1 MGKFRKEHDG
11 GCDGDCSVQEGYD
24 SDCACS
30 ELISLNASN
39 RIEDVRLGLQSLRED
54 GVLTQLVDCDG
65 CDGGGVTHWLI
76 EKVNPISHLEGK
88 VLARTVGQWH
98 LIPIDFDHHALLNSQ
113 AKAPLF
119 VLNTPAQEILDF
131 FSRPRD
137 PAEWPR
143 TTSID
148 YHDAQLAI
156 AQFYKAG
163 LLQEVSAKTEITT
176 FDHTSSPLEAWLYLT
191 RACNLA
197 CTHCFV
203 SKDVRRMSLETGL
216 QAVDCLFDLAEKHG
230 HPEVKIK
237 YAGGE
242 PTMNWD
248 LIPALHERA
257 KSLARETGLRLIE
270 VLVTN
275 ATLLDHERLQFI
287 KDERFHL
294 SISLDGFGEGH
305 DRQRPVRNGNP
316 TFERVLRSVFLALE
330 MGLSPYLIITITR
343 LNVKEVPALVAF
355 VLEHRLMLNLNFY
368 RPHHLDDTLAADNA
382 ELTCALQDALKVIEA
397 NLPDYNF
404 MEGLIDRSN
413 FGAAH
418 QHVCGAGRNYLSIDT
433 DGSVLPCH
441 MLTGYNLPGISL
453 QMLESPRFDDF
464 PNPPI
469 DHRNGCNTCEWR
481 YWCGGGCPI
490 HAKNIMGTSNVSS
503 PYCSVYKA
511 IYPELVRL
519 QALQLLQADLQN
531 A

>member
-1 MGKFRKEHDG
+1 MKPKILFSHLFEGTAHNFNG
-11 GCDGDCSVQEGYD
+11 GCD

-30 ELISLNASN
+30 YSIVPPNLQELPAE
-39 RIEDVRLGLQSLRED
+39 RGY
-54 GVLTQLVDCDG
+54 G
-65 CDGGGVTHWLI
+65 CDGDGEIFSVKHSLKGKILERASGQGYSFSLDNYSAALI
-76 EKVNPISHLEGK
+76 TN
-88 VLARTVGQWH
+88 TV
-98 LIPIDFDHHALLNSQ
+98 
-113 AKAPLF
+113 APLF

-131 FSRPRD
+131 FAQPRD
-137 PAEWPR
+137 PAEWSR
-143 TTSID
+143 TSSID
-148 YHDAQLAI
+148 YYDAQLAI
-156 AQFYKAG
+156 EQFYKAG
-163 LLQEVSAKTEITT
+163 LLQEVTARPQAIHFNQTA
-176 FDHTSSPLEAWLYLT
+176 SPLETWLYLT

-197 CTHCFV
+197 CAHCFV
-203 SKDVRRMSLETGL
+203 SKDMRRMSLETGL
-216 QAVDCLFDLAEKHG
+216 QAVDRLFELAEKHG

-242 PTMNWD
+242 PTMNWE

-257 KSLARETGLRLIE
+257 KLRAQETGLRLNE

-275 ATLLDHERLQFI
+275 ATLLNHERLQFI
-287 KDERFHL
+287 KDEGFRL

-316 TFERVLRSVFLALE
+316 TFERVFRSVLLALE
-330 MGLSPYLIITITR
+330 AGLKPYLITTITR
-343 LNVKEVPALVAF
+343 LNVDEVPALVAF
-355 VLEHRLMLNLNFY
+355 ALEHRLMLNLNLY
-368 RPHHLDDTLAADNA
+368 RPHHLDDTLAADNSSV
-382 ELTCALQDALKVIEA
+382 TRALQEALKVIEA

-441 MLTGYNLPGISL
+441 MLTGYNLPGIPL

-469 DHRNGCNTCEWR
+469 DQRNGCNTCEWR
-481 YWCGGGCPI
+481 YWCAGGCPI
-490 HAKNIMGTSNVSS
+490 HAKNVTGTSNVSS

-519 QALQLLQADLQN
+519 QALQLLQADIN
-531 A
+531 SR

>member
-1 MGKFRKEHDG
+1 M
-11 GCDGDCSVQEGYD
+11 
-24 SDCACS
+24 
-30 ELISLNASN
+30 
-39 RIEDVRLGLQSLRED
+39 
-54 GVLTQLVDCDG
+54 LVA
-65 CDGGGVTHWLI
+65 
-76 EKVNPISHLEGK
+76 N
-88 VLARTVGQWH
+88 
-98 LIPIDFDHHALLNSQ
+98 
-113 AKAPLF
+113 AKASLF
-119 VLNTPAQEILDF
+119 VLNAPAQEILAF
-131 FSRPRD
+131 FSQPRG
-137 PAEWPR
+137 PAEWSR
-143 TTSID
+143 TSSIA
-148 YHDAQLAI
+148 YEDAQTAI
-156 AQFYKAG
+156 AQFYELG
-163 LLQEVSAKTEITT
+163 LLREVSVQPALPEFTNTAA
-176 FDHTSSPLEAWLYLT
+176 PLETWLYLT

-197 CTHCFV
+197 CAHCFV

-216 QAVDCLFDLAEKHG
+216 QAVDRLFELAETHG

-257 KSLARETGLRLIE
+257 KSRARETGLKLTE

-275 ATLLDHERLQFI
+275 ATLLNRERLQFI
-287 KDERFHL
+287 KDEGFRL

-316 TFERVLRSVFLALE
+316 TFERVFQSVLLALE
-330 MGLSPYLIITITR
+330 MGLKPYLIITITR
-343 LNVKEVPALVAF
+343 LNVDEVPALTAF
-355 VLEHRLMLNLNFY
+355 ALEHRLMLNLNFY
-368 RPHHLDDTLAADNA
+368 RPHHPHDTLPADNA
-382 ELTCALQDALKVIEA
+382 SLTRALRDALKVIEA

-418 QHVCGAGRNYLSIDT
+418 QHICGAGRNYLSIDT

-441 MLTGYNLPGISL
+441 MLTGYNLPGIPL
-453 QMLESPRFDDF
+453 QMLESPRFDNF

-481 YWCGGGCPI
+481 YWCAGGCPI

-519 QALQLLQADLQN
+519 QALQLLQADSNSQ
-531 A
+531 

>member
-1 MGKFRKEHDG
+1 MKPKILFSRPLDRAAHNANG
-11 GCDGDCSVQEGYD
+11 GCDGDC
-24 SDCACS
+24 ACS
-30 ELISLNASN
+30 ISISLEGSKPPDFQKLPALYESN
-39 RIEDVRLGLQSLRED
+39 
-54 GVLTQLVDCDG
+54 CDG
-65 CDGGGVTHWLI
+65 CDGGGGISLAGKILRQTSAQAVSKRLDEHHFVTLTT
-76 EKVNPISHLEGK
+76 N
-88 VLARTVGQWH
+88 A
-98 LIPIDFDHHALLNSQ
+98 A
-113 AKAPLF
+113 APLF
-119 VLNTPAQEILDF
+119 VLNAPAQEILDF
-131 FSRPRD
+131 FSQPRN

-143 TTSID
+143 TSSMD
-148 YHDAQLAI
+148 YHDAQTAI
-156 AQFYKAG
+156 AQFYEAG
-163 LLQEVSAKTEITT
+163 LLQDASTQPQIPT
-176 FDHTSSPLEAWLYLT
+176 FNHTAAPLEAWLYLT

-197 CTHCFV
+197 CAHCFV

-216 QAVDCLFDLAEKHG
+216 GAVDRLFELAEAHG

-248 LIPALHERA
+248 VIPALHERA
-257 KSLARETGLRLIE
+257 KSRARETGLKLTE

-275 ATLLDHERLQFI
+275 ATLLNRERLQFI
-287 KDERFHL
+287 KDEGFRL
-294 SISLDGFGEGH
+294 SISLDGFGAGH

-316 TFERVLRSVFLALE
+316 TFERVFQSVLLALE
-330 MGLSPYLIITITR
+330 MGLRPYLIITITR
-343 LNVKEVPALVAF
+343 LNVDEVPALTAF
-355 VLEHRLMLNLNFY
+355 ALEHRLMLNLNFY
-368 RPHHLDDTLAADNA
+368 RPHGLTDTLAADNA
-382 ELTCALQDALKVIEA
+382 TLTRAMQEALKVIEA

-441 MLTGYNLPGISL
+441 MLTGYNLPGIPL
-453 QMLESPRFDDF
+453 HMLESPRFDDF

-469 DHRNGCNTCEWR
+469 DRRNGCSACEWR
-481 YWCGGGCPI
+481 YWCAGGCPI

>member
-1 MGKFRKEHDG
+1 MKPKILSSRPLDRAAHNANG
-11 GCDGDCSVQEGYD
+11 GCDGDCARSI
-24 SDCACS
+24 ST
-30 ELISLNASN
+30 ISLEGSKPPDLQKLPPLYESN
-39 RIEDVRLGLQSLRED
+39 
-54 GVLTQLVDCDG
+54 CDG
-65 CDGGGVTHWLI
+65 CDGGGGISLAGKMLWQTSRHAVSKRLDEHHFVTLTT
-76 EKVNPISHLEGK
+76 N
-88 VLARTVGQWH
+88 A
-98 LIPIDFDHHALLNSQ
+98 A
-113 AKAPLF
+113 APLF
-119 VLNTPAQEILDF
+119 VLNTPAREILDF
-131 FSRPRD
+131 FSQPRD
-137 PAEWPR
+137 PAEWSR
-143 TTSID
+143 NSSID
-148 YHDAQLAI
+148 YYDAQTAI
-156 AQFYKAG
+156 AQFYEVG
-163 LLQEVSAKTEITT
+163 LLQDASAQPHITT
-176 FDHTSSPLEAWLYLT
+176 FHHTASPLEAWLYLT

-197 CTHCFV
+197 CAHCFV

-216 QAVDCLFDLAEKHG
+216 RAVDRLFELAEAHG

-257 KSLARETGLRLIE
+257 KSRARETGLNLTE

-275 ATLLDHERLQFI
+275 ATLLNRERLQFI
-287 KDERFHL
+287 KDEGFRL
-294 SISLDGFGEGH
+294 SISLDGFGAGH

-316 TFERVLRSVFLALE
+316 TFERVFQSVLLALE
-330 MGLSPYLIITITR
+330 MGLKPYLIITITR
-343 LNVKEVPALVAF
+343 LNVDEVPALTAF
-355 VLEHRLMLNLNFY
+355 ALEHRLMLNLNFY
-368 RPHHLDDTLAADNA
+368 RPHHPHDTLAADNTA
-382 ELTCALQDALKVIEA
+382 LTRSLQDALKVIAA

-441 MLTGYNLPGISL
+441 MLTGYNLPGIPL

-469 DHRNGCNTCEWR
+469 DRRNGCHTCEWR
-481 YWCGGGCPI
+481 YWCVGGCPI
-490 HAKNIMGTSNVSS
+490 HAKNITGTSNISS

-519 QALQLLQADLQN
+519 QALQLLQADVN
-531 A
+531 SP

>member
-1 MGKFRKEHDG
+1 MKPKILFF
-11 GCDGDCSVQEGYD
+11 
-24 SDCACS
+24 
-30 ELISLNASN
+30 
-39 RIEDVRLGLQSLRED
+39 QSTLEPHHKN
-54 GVLTQLVDCDG
+54 CDG
-65 CDGGGVTHWLI
+65 CDGGGACSRAVPVSIGSEICDNGCDGCDGGGGGSLQFNHTLAGKILKQTTGQQHSVFFQNDQRAMLI
-76 EKVNPISHLEGK
+76 AN
-88 VLARTVGQWH
+88 
-98 LIPIDFDHHALLNSQ
+98 

-131 FSRPRD
+131 FSQPRD
-137 PAEWPR
+137 PAEWSR
-143 TTSID
+143 ASGIAYD
-148 YHDAQLAI
+148 DAQTAI
-156 AQFYKAG
+156 AQFYELG
-163 LLQEVSAKTEITT
+163 LLREVSAQPALSK
-176 FDHTSSPLEAWLYLT
+176 FMHTAAPLEAWLYLT
-191 RACNLA
+191 RACNLVCA
-197 CTHCFV
+197 HCFV

-216 QAVDCLFDLAEKHG
+216 GAVERLFDLAEAHG

-248 LIPALHERA
+248 LIPALHARA
-257 KSLARETGLRLIE
+257 KSLAQATGLDLTEI
-270 VLVTN
+270 LVTN
-275 ATLLDHERLQFI
+275 ATLLNRERLQFI
-287 KDERFHL
+287 KDEGFRL

-316 TFERVLRSVFLALE
+316 TFERVFQSVLLALE
-330 MGLSPYLIITITR
+330 MGLKPYLIITITC
-343 LNVKEVPALVAF
+343 LNVDEVSALVAF
-355 VLEHRLMLNLNFY
+355 ALEHCLMLNLNFY
-368 RPHHLDDTLAADNA
+368 RPHHPDDTLSADNA
-382 ELTCALQDALKVIEA
+382 SLTRALRDALRVIEM

-441 MLTGYNLPGISL
+441 MLTGYNMPGIPL

-469 DHRNGCNTCEWR
+469 DQRNGCYTCEWR
-481 YWCGGGCPI
+481 YWCAGGCPI
-490 HAKNIMGTSNVSS
+490 HAKNVMGTSNVSS

-519 QALQLLQADLQN
+519 QALQLLQANVNSQ
-531 A
+531 

>member
-1 MGKFRKEHDG
+1 MPLQD
-11 GCDGDCSVQEGYD
+11 GCDGDG
-24 SDCACS
+24 ACS
-30 ELISLNASN
+30 RTVNPFIKVGHPGLSFNGKLLSYDKEQSHRISLDA
-39 RIEDVRLGLQSLRED
+39 DY
-54 GVLTQLVDCDG
+54 
-65 CDGGGVTHWLI
+65 
-76 EKVNPISHLEGK
+76 
-88 VLARTVGQWH
+88 
-98 LIPIDFDHHALLNSQ
+98 HAVLNSRT
-113 AKAPLF
+113 KAPLF
-119 VLNTPAQEILDF
+119 VLNAPAREILDF
-131 FSRPRD
+131 FSQPRD
-137 PAEWPR
+137 PAGWPQ
-143 TTSID
+143 TSSID
-148 YHDAQLAI
+148 YDDAQFAI
-156 AQFYKAG
+156 SQFYEAG
-163 LLQEVSAKTEITT
+163 LLQETDFQPEIAT
-176 FDHTSSPLEAWLYLT
+176 FNHTASPLEAWLYLT
-191 RACNLA
+191 RACNLVCA
-197 CTHCFV
+197 HCFV

-216 QAVDCLFDLAEKHG
+216 QAVERLFELAETHG

-257 KSLARETGLRLIE
+257 KSRARETGLRLTE

-275 ATLLDHERLQFI
+275 ATLLNRGRLQFI
-287 KDERFHL
+287 KDEGFRL

-316 TFERVLRSVFLALE
+316 TFERVFQSVLLALE
-330 MGLSPYLIITITR
+330 MGLKPYLIITITR
-343 LNVKEVPALVAF
+343 LNVDEVPALVAF
-355 VLEHRLMLNLNFY
+355 ALEHRLMLNLNFY
-368 RPHHLDDTLAADNA
+368 RPHHLNDTLAADNTS
-382 ELTCALQDALKVIEA
+382 LTRALQEALKVIET
-397 NLPDYNF
+397 NLPDYSF

-441 MLTGYNLPGISL
+441 MLTGYNLPGIPL

-503 PYCSVYKA
+503 PYCSVYKT

-519 QALQLLQADLQN
+519 QALQLLQADINSQ
-531 A
+531 

>member
-1 MGKFRKEHDG
+1 MKPKILTYTLSETAHYEIPNR
-11 GCDGDCSVQEGYD
+11 GCTDGDG
-24 SDCACS
+24 ACS
-30 ELISLNASN
+30 RAISFKS
-39 RIEDVRLGLQSLRED
+39 RDVSPSLSIKVRHLVKNDGL
-54 GVLTQLVDCDG
+54 
-65 CDGGGVTHWLI
+65 
-76 EKVNPISHLEGK
+76 SHL
-88 VLARTVGQWH
+88 VF
-98 LIPIDFDHHALLNSQ
+98 IDIDHHAMLNAGSTV
-113 AKAPLF
+113 PLF

-131 FSRPRD
+131 FSQPRD
-137 PAEWPR
+137 PAEWSR
-143 TTSID
+143 ASAID
-148 YHDAQLAI
+148 YQDAQTAI
-156 AQFYKAG
+156 AQFYEAG
-163 LLQEVSAKTEITT
+163 LLQEASTQPEITT
-176 FDHTSSPLEAWLYLT
+176 FNHTAAPLEAWLYLT
-191 RACNLA
+191 RACNLVCA
-197 CTHCFV
+197 HCFV

-216 QAVDCLFDLAEKHG
+216 QAVDRLFELAETHG

-257 KSLARETGLRLIE
+257 KSRAQETGLKLTE

-275 ATLLDHERLQFI
+275 ATLLSRERLQFI
-287 KDERFHL
+287 KDEGFRL
-294 SISLDGFGEGH
+294 SISLDGFGAGH

-316 TFERVLRSVFLALE
+316 TFERVFQSVLLALE
-330 MGLSPYLIITITR
+330 MGLKPYLIITITR
-343 LNVKEVPALVAF
+343 LNVDEVPALVAF
-355 VLEHRLMLNLNFY
+355 ALEHRLMLNLNFY
-368 RPHHLDDTLAADNA
+368 RPHHPGDTLAADNA
-382 ELTCALQDALKVIEA
+382 DLTRALQDAMKVIET

-441 MLTGYNLPGISL
+441 MLTGYNLPGIPL

-469 DHRNGCNTCEWR
+469 DRRNGCNTCEWR
-481 YWCGGGCPI
+481 YWCAGGCPI

-519 QALQLLQADLQN
+519 QALQLLQADINSL
-531 A
+531 

>member
-1 MGKFRKEHDG
+1 MKPKILFSHPLEYAARNANG
-11 GCDGDCSVQEGYD
+11 GCDGDC
-24 SDCACS
+24 ACS
-30 ELISLNASN
+30 ISVSPGGDKPPDLQELYDAS
-39 RIEDVRLGLQSLRED
+39 
-54 GVLTQLVDCDG
+54 CDG
-65 CDGGGVTHWLI
+65 CDSGGGMSLT
-76 EKVNPISHLEGK
+76 GK
-88 VLARTVGQWH
+88 NLRRTSGLAYS
-98 LIPIDFDHHALLNSQ
+98 IPIDNRHSATLTTN

-119 VLNTPAQEILDF
+119 VLNAPAQEILDF
-131 FSRPRD
+131 FSQPRD
-137 PAEWPR
+137 PAEWSR
-143 TTSID
+143 ASSID
-148 YHDAQLAI
+148 YPDAQTAI
-156 AQFYKAG
+156 AQFYEAG
-163 LLQEVSAKTEITT
+163 LLQEASVQPEITT
-176 FDHTSSPLEAWLYLT
+176 FNHAAAPLEAWLYLT

-197 CTHCFV
+197 CAHCFV
-203 SKDVRRMSLETGL
+203 SKDVRRMTLETGL
-216 QAVDCLFDLAEKHG
+216 GAVDRLFDLAEKHG

-242 PTMNWD
+242 PTMNWE

-257 KSLARETGLRLIE
+257 KSRARETGLHLTE

-275 ATLLDHERLQFI
+275 ATLLNRERLQFI
-287 KDERFHL
+287 KDEGFRL

-316 TFERVLRSVFLALE
+316 TFERVFQSVLLALE
-330 MGLSPYLIITITR
+330 TGLKPYLIITITR
-343 LNVKEVPALVAF
+343 LNVDEVPALTAF
-355 VLEHRLMLNLNFY
+355 ALENRLMLNLNFY
-368 RPHHLDDTLAADNA
+368 RPHHPNDTLAADNA
-382 ELTCALQDALKVIEA
+382 SLTRALREALKVIEA

-441 MLTGYNLPGISL
+441 MLTGYNLPGIPL

-481 YWCGGGCPI
+481 YWCAGGCPI

-519 QALQLLQADLQN
+519 QALQLLQADIN
-531 A
+531 SR